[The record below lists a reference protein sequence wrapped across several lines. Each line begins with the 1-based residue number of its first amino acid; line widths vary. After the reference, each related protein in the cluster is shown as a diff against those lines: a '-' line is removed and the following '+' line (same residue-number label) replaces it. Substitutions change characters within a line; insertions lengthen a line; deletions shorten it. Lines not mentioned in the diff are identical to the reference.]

1 MYKAKILKRQV
12 ICILFSFVAI
22 IAKAQAASNPGWLQE
37 ISGNGLEQK
46 SFLFGTC
53 HGDGL
58 IAMLRREGYTVEHVK
73 SCRLCRKTLL

>member
-1 MYKAKILKRQV
+1 MMRQV

-22 IAKAQAASNPGWLQE
+22 IAKAQTASNPGWFWE

-46 SFLFGTC
+46 SFLFWTC

-58 IAMLRREGYTVEHVK
+58 IAMLRREGYTVEPVK
-73 SCRLCRKTLL
+73 KLSPT